1 MTRVSKEQTE
11 KYTEELIDVIHKNSG
26 DKILLKEF
34 FKDILTLKEYRDI
47 GIRWQIIKRLVKN
60 GKHREIASDLKIGIA
75 TVTRGSR
82 ELGDKNGGFW
92 QMVKKLGKN
101 F

>member
-1 MTRVSKEQTE
+1 MTRITKEQSE
-11 KYTEELIDVIHKNSG
+11 KYAEELINVLHKNSQ
-26 DKILLKEF
+26 DKNLLREF
-34 FKDILTLKEYRDI
+34 LKDLLTPNEYRDM

-75 TVTRGSR
+75 TVGRGSR
-82 ELGDKNGGFW
+82 ELNDKNGGFW

-101 F
+101 L